1 MKLKLKNTPEQVE
14 LIKQIGSKDLT
25 KAAEAQEVF
34 AAFLGPVIQ
43 EVIKQ
48 AGTLSA
54 IYADSEY
61 DEDDSP
67 SYPLD
72 LYYDQNDGYV
82 KVWSQNVAGGL
93 PSSLVEGMKE
103 MKIATYRLDSAVSF
117 LKKYA
122 RRGRLDIVSKAI
134 ERMAQEVLIKQERN
148 GWAVIMK
155 ALAEAS
161 TKSGKAS
168 TASGALNH
176 VIQSNTGD
184 VLVLDDFNRLLTLQR
199 RLFTSFAG
207 GTPEG
212 SRGITDL
219 FVSPEMMEQIRA
231 FAYQPMNTRGG
242 VLAGDAA
249 EGYADSSIA
258 LPDSVREQVFRGAGM
273 GEIYGIS
280 LHEVIELGVSQ
291 KYNTLFDE
299 FAGSTTYPA
308 SGGSAFD
315 GGASGDEILVGI
327 DSSRDSF
334 IRPVARQHESGGQW
348 TVLADDQWVSRS
360 EKTGFYG
367 YLEEGRVCID
377 ARSVVGI
384 VV

>member
-1 MKLKLKNTPEQVE
+1 
-14 LIKQIGSKDLT
+14 
-25 KAAEAQEVF
+25 
-34 AAFLGPVIQ
+34 
-43 EVIKQ
+43 
-48 AGTLSA
+48 
-54 IYADSEY
+54 
-61 DEDDSP
+61 
-67 SYPLD
+67 
-72 LYYDQNDGYV
+72 
-82 KVWSQNVAGGL
+82 
-93 PSSLVEGMKE
+93 
-103 MKIATYRLDSAVSF
+103 
-117 LKKYA
+117 
-122 RRGRLDIVSKAI
+122 
-134 ERMAQEVLIKQERN
+134 
-148 GWAVIMK
+148 MK

-168 TASGALNH
+168 SASGALNH
-176 VIQSNTGD
+176 VIQSNTDD
-184 VLVLDDFNRLLTLQR
+184 VLQLDDFNRLLTLQR

-231 FAYQPMNTRGG
+231 FAYQPMNTRAG
-242 VLAGDAA
+242 VLSGTSA
-249 EGYADSSIA
+249 EGYADSSVA

-299 FAGSTTYPA
+299 FAGSVTYPA

>member
-72 LYYDQNDGYV
+72 LYYDQSDGYV
-82 KVWSQNVAGGL
+82 KVWSQGVAGGL

-134 ERMAQEVLIKQERN
+134 ERMAQEVLVKQERN

-161 TKSGKAS
+161 TLNGRAS
-168 TASGALNH
+168 SASGALNH
-176 VIQSNTGD
+176 VIQSNTND
-184 VLVLDDFNRLLTLQR
+184 QLVLDDFNRLLTLQR
-199 RLFTSFAG
+199 RLHTSFAG

-231 FAYQPMNTRGG
+231 FAYQPMNTREGKVTTGG
-242 VLAGDAA
+242 GSDTSTS
-249 EGYADSSIA
+249 SSIA
-258 LPDSVREQVFRGAGM
+258 LPDNLREQVFRGAGM

-280 LHEVIELGVSQ
+280 LHEVIELGIDQ

-299 FAGSTTYPA
+299 FAGSVTYPA
-308 SGGSAFD
+308 SGGSAF
-315 GGASGDEILVGI
+315 AATDEILVGV
-327 DSSRDSF
+327 DGSRDSF

-348 TVLADDQWVSRS
+348 SVLADDQWVSRS

-384 VV
+384 IV

>member
-14 LIKQIGSKDLT
+14 LIKQMGSKDLT

-43 EVIKQ
+43 EVIRQ

-54 IYADSEY
+54 IYTDSEF

-72 LYYDQNDGYV
+72 LYYDQSDGYI

-122 RRGRLDIVSKAI
+122 RRGRLDIISKAV
-134 ERMAQEVLIKQERN
+134 ERMAQEVLVKQERN

-161 TKSGKAS
+161 TLKGRANSSAS
-168 TASGALNH
+168 ALNH
-176 VIQSNTGD
+176 ILQSNTND
-184 VLVLDDFNRLLTLQR
+184 QFVLDDMNRLLTLQR

-207 GTPEG
+207 GSPEG

-219 FVSPEMMEQIRA
+219 FVSPEILEQVRA
-231 FAYQPMNTRGG
+231 FAYQPMNTRAG
-242 VLAGDAA
+242 VLSGTSA
-249 EGYADSSIA
+249 EGYADSSVA

-280 LHEVIELGVSQ
+280 LHEVIELGVNQ
-291 KYNTLFDE
+291 KYNTLFDT
-299 FAGSTTYPA
+299 FAGATTYPA
-308 SGGSAFD
+308 SGGSTFD
-315 GGASGDEILVGI
+315 GSSSGDEILVGL
-327 DSSRDSF
+327 DASRDAF

-377 ARSVVGI
+377 ARAVVGI
-384 VV
+384 IV